1 MRNVWGDKIVLLALV
16 GGLCLADYGLEG
28 APTAAAQRFTVLAA
42 FNNEAVRDN
51 ETGLVWEKSPSSAAL
66 TWDEAHGSCMA
77 KNISG
82 KRAWRLPSSLELA
95 SLLDH
100 SVAAPGPALPPDH
113 PFRNVR
119 SSYYWSATTD
129 FNSPSSTWLGAF
141 SEGNVGGDVKN
152 GRYPAWCVRDPMKNA
167 DQY

>member
-16 GGLCLADYGLEG
+16 GGLCLADYGLEV

-42 FNNEAVRDN
+42 LNNEAIRDN

-129 FNSPSSTWLGAF
+129 FNSPSSGGA
-141 SEGNVGGDVKN
+141 
-152 GRYPAWCVRDPMKNA
+152 
-167 DQY
+167 